1 MIRLFGQTDKTFT
14 SNGDVVLKPLKAKVH
29 KSDNGDFYLDLEVG
43 LEYVDY
49 FLEGNIVVANTPQG
63 DQAFRI
69 GNVDKNKNKLVSKC
83 WHVFYDSENYVIADS
98 NVVDKNCNDALNH
111 LNNATE
117 TTSEFTTFSNITTI
131 NSYRCVRKSLYEA
144 IQTVL
149 ERWGGHLVRNNFY
162 IAIMSSIGTDNG
174 ITIQYKKN
182 LADITCSE
190 NWDNVVTKILPVGQ
204 DGILLNAV
212 DPSASI
218 YIESD
223 VQYDIPYTKVVDF
236 TQDISQEDYP
246 TETAYKTAVVNDLRA
261 QATAYLAQNCLPEVN
276 YTLKADL
283 DRTTD
288 VGDTIQVIDE
298 RLGVNLLTH
307 VISYEYDC
315 IFGKY
320 SQVEFGNF
328 TQSLSNLV
336 SNMTATAVKVA
347 NEASQNASDQIIGM
361 LSNSY
366 VIYDG
371 EKILIVDSLPKEN
384 ATDVITID
392 HTGVGFSQS
401 GLSGDQTSKWNI
413 DGTMMLNGD
422 DLSDFVKA
430 QGETDGWMWKKYHS
444 GTLEVWTQV
453 EVDATEITWATFLTS
468 LKSGDIEVAYPFDI
482 SNAVINA
489 TINDSGD
496 IGWIAGANAT
506 DETKTTLSIV
516 RETDT
521 GTITINI
528 LVKGIESTE
537 TEPSE

>member
-69 GNVDKNKNKLVSKC
+69 GNVDKSKNKLVSKC

-144 IQTVL
+144 IQEVL

-218 YIESD
+218 YIESET
-223 VQYDIPYTKVVDF
+223 QYDIPYTRVVDF
-236 TQDISQEDYP
+236 TQDISQDDYP
-246 TETAYKTAVVNDLRA
+246 TEVAYKTAVVNDLRA
-261 QATAYLAQNCLPEVN
+261 QAMAYLAQNCLPEVN

-307 VISYEYDC
+307 VICFEYDC

-320 SQVEFGNF
+320 TEVEFGNF

-444 GTLEVWTQV
+444 GTLEAWTQV

-496 IGWIAGANAT
+496 IGWIASANAT

-537 TEPSE
+537 TEPS

>member
-29 KSDNGDFYLDLEVG
+29 KADNGDFYLELETG

-69 GNVDKNKNKLVSKC
+69 GNVDKTKNKLVSKC

-144 IQTVL
+144 IQEVL

-182 LADITCSE
+182 LEDITCSE

-223 VQYDIPYTKVVDF
+223 VQYDIPYTRVVDF
-236 TQDISQEDYP
+236 TQDISQDDYP
-246 TETAYKTAVVNDLRA
+246 TEIAYKTAVVNDLRA
-261 QATAYLAQNCLPEVN
+261 QATAFVAQNCVPDVN

-347 NEASQNASDQIIGM
+347 NEASQASTDQIIGM

-371 EKILIVDSLPKEN
+371 TKILIVDSLPKEN

-401 GLSGDQTSKWNI
+401 GISGTQTSKWNI

-444 GTLEVWTQV
+444 GTLEAWTQV

-516 RETDT
+516 RQTDT